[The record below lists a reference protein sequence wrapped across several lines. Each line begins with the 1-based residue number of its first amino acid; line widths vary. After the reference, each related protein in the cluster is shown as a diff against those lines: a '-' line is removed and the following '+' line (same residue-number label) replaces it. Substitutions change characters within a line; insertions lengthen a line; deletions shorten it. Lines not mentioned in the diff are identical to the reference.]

1 MKVALAFFC
10 AFALSTVHVAAQDL
24 FELEVF
30 DYATAAPG
38 DYDVELHT
46 NVMSRGGVVPVSTA
60 GNHRPAHIS
69 VEVARGWTPRV
80 ETAVFV
86 QTAPFGSSGSARFA
100 GGHIRSKARLGTL
113 ASVPLRFGA
122 SAEYAFNRT
131 AFDAERQTFE
141 VRSILDYS
149 RGRLTLIANPTV
161 EIVMHGSEDGFDP
174 VVDLSARAGWR
185 MLDRMTITADY
196 FSAAATIR
204 HLQPEAEAHHLV
216 FGGVDL
222 AVGSGWE
229 LTLAAGHC
237 VTRHEPWVMKSV
249 IGFGF

>member
-1 MKVALAFFC
+1 LKAALAFCC
-10 AFALSTVHVAAQDL
+10 AVALMPMSASAQDL

-30 DYATAAPG
+30 EYETAAPG
-38 DYDVELHT
+38 DYDVALHA
-46 NVMSRGGVVPVSTA
+46 NVMSRGGVAPASAA
-60 GNHRPAHIS
+60 GNHRPTHIS
-69 VEVARGWTPRV
+69 VEVARGWTERL
-80 ETAVFV
+80 ESAVFL

-100 GGHIRSKARLGTL
+100 GGHIRSKARLGALT
-113 ASVPLRFGA
+113 AIPLRFGV

-149 RGRLTLIANPTV
+149 RGRLMLVANPSV
-161 EIVMHGSEDGFDP
+161 EVVTHGSEDGLEP

-185 MLDRMTITADY
+185 LLDRMTLTVDY
-196 FSAAATIR
+196 FSAAASTR
-204 HLQPEAEAHHLV
+204 HLQPEADAHHLV

-222 AVGSGWE
+222 EVGAGWHLE
-229 LTLAAGHC
+229 LAAGHC

-249 IGFGF
+249 VGLGF